1 MCCVRED
8 FLLLKLTA
16 FIPNLQ
22 EMYHAHCEDSMITQ
36 KINTIINCFIDSQ
49 IPPSLQI
56 DIPMEMADK
65 ILDRKYEKC
74 PYLFREAQVSSLV

>member
-1 MCCVRED
+1 MFEWMVYY
-8 FLLLKLTA
+8 F
-16 FIPNLQ
+16 FPNLQ

-56 DIPMEMADK
+56 DIPIEMADK

-74 PYLFREAQVSSLV
+74 PYLFREAQVSFHFHFLISVV